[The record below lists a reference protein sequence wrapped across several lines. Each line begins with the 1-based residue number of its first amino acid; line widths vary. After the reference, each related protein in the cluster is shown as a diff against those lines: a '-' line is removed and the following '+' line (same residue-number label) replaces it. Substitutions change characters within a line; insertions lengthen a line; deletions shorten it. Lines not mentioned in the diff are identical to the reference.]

1 MFRTLIIASAILA
14 TGGASAALAQQAPDA
29 AAQAAEDAYADQ
41 IGRGAEAWANTCSNC
56 HNMRSPTEL
65 SPAEWDMTVNHMR
78 VRANIP
84 GDVAEDIKAFLMM
97 SSEPYEDNNAVD
109 SPPATTN
116 PD

>member
-1 MFRTLIIASAILA
+1 MFRTLLITSAFLTA
-14 TGGASAALAQQAPDA
+14 GWSSAALAQQTPDA
-29 AAQAAEDAYADQ
+29 TAQAQAAEDALADQ

-84 GDVAEDIKAFLMM
+84 GDVAEDIKAFLIL
-97 SSEPYEDNNAVD
+97 SSTPVEEAP
-109 SPPATTN
+109 SPDGN
-116 PD
+116 